1 MSASRA
7 FELGL
12 VNEVVSAEKLDEV
25 VEEWVKDILLCS
37 PMAVRATKQAAMR
50 GLDTSLSQAFSKSY
64 EYETARAESEDAI
77 EGPLAF
83 AEKRKPQWKGFD

>member
-1 MSASRA
+1 MKEERPY
-7 FELGL
+7 LQIP
-12 VNEVVSAEKLDEV
+12 VPNAEEQRMF
-25 VEEWVKDILLCS
+25 EEWVKDILLCS

-50 GLDTSLSQAFSKSY
+50 GLDTSLSQAFSNSY

-77 EGPLAF
+77 EGPVAF

>member
-1 MSASRA
+1 MSATRA

-12 VNEVVSAEKLDEV
+12 VNEVVSAERLDEV

-50 GLDTSLSQAFSKSY
+50 GLDTSLSQAFSNSTSTKQL
-64 EYETARAESEDAI
+64 EQRAKT
-77 EGPLAF
+77 LL
-83 AEKRKPQWKGFD
+83 RVH